1 MADDMKRAMVAVTI
15 AALGIF
21 GQLLTQVRHKRGNQR
36 HIGDCQKALDETSS
50 FSLSTTSPV
59 TIENLP
65 DRDFGTGCQQA
76 PDKLPTSSV
85 LFDVGIV
92 SNP

>member
-1 MADDMKRAMVAVTI
+1 MVLWQDRAPRFRPKLALADFLIPPPLNADEYI
-15 AALGIF
+15 AKI
-21 GQLLTQVRHKRGNQR
+21 VE
-36 HIGDCQKALDETSS
+36 I
-50 FSLSTTSPV
+50 TTSPV

-65 DRDFGTGCQQA
+65 DRDFGTGFQQA
-76 PDKLPTSSV
+76 PDKLPMSSV

>member
-1 MADDMKRAMVAVTI
+1 MPRV
-15 AALGIF
+15 
-21 GQLLTQVRHKRGNQR
+21 
-36 HIGDCQKALDETSS
+36 
-50 FSLSTTSPV
+50 TTSPV